1 MIKTDLYSWQI
12 ILLHMQE
19 DLLAMK
25 QQLFIVE
32 DGLGSEDP
40 LLNLIREMETNIE
53 ALYRHLLQQTESAAE
68 TKASEDDPK
77 PSEDIPL

>member
-1 MIKTDLYSWQI
+1 
-12 ILLHMQE
+12 MQE

-32 DGLGSEDP
+32 DGLGAEDP
-40 LLNLIREMETNIE
+40 LSNLIRKIETNIE
-53 ALYRHLLQQTESAAE
+53 ALYRQLLDHTESATE
-68 TKASEDDPK
+68 TTASEDYPK